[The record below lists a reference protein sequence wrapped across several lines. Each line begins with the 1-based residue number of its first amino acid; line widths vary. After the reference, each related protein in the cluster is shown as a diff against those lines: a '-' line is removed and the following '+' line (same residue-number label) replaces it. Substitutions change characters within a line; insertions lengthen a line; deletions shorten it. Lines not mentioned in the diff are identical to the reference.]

1 VASKFILNSHFKV
14 FEVNH
19 SRHSTMHKVMP
30 LGTKPNLFQVVIALK
45 CSKISAGLDCILLS
59 SSREVKHTFLYPQTP
74 SVYLIGNDCH
84 GNGWVKN
91 NTV

>member
-1 VASKFILNSHFKV
+1 MQCSVILSHFKV

-19 SRHSTMHKVMP
+19 SRHSIVHTVMS
-30 LGTKPNLFQVVIALK
+30 LGTKPNLFQVAIALK

-59 SSREVKHTFLYPQTP
+59 SNREIKHTFLYPQMP

-84 GNGWVKN
+84 GNGRVKN